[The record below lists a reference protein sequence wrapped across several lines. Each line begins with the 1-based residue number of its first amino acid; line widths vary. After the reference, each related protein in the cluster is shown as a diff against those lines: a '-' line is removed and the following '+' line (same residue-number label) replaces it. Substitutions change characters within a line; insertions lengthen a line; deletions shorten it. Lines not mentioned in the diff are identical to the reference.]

1 MNAPRFKVPARV
13 ELARTILGAPR
24 VRIEMTGDDHARRIH
39 RAFTARHPRLR
50 LTSAKRWGVALLPLP
65 ATFDDYLAGG
75 SRKVLRQ
82 KRRLAVGH
90 GFRYAEVD
98 SVERLDQVM
107 DIHRSSPV
115 RQGRSLPGYYLDRDE
130 VAATLAQRPS
140 LHGILDAD
148 DRLRAYAWAPLTGE
162 AVVFETLL
170 GHAADLELGTMYLL
184 MSEVI
189 RVAIEHRDATGA
201 PTWAMYDTFWGAS
214 QGLAYFKSRLGFRPY
229 TVDWVWTEPEAASAP
244 GQTVG

>member
-1 MNAPRFKVPARV
+1 MNTARPNLPARM

-82 KRRLAVGH
+82 KRRLALGH

-98 SVERLDQVM
+98 SLERLDQVM

-115 RQGRSLPGYYLDRDE
+115 RQGRSLPDYYFDRDE
-130 VAATLAQRPS
+130 VAATLAHRPR

-148 DRLRAYAWAPLTGE
+148 DRLSAYAWAPLTGE
-162 AVVFETLL
+162 AIVFETLL
-170 GHAADLELGTMYLL
+170 GHAADLEVGTMYLL

-189 RVAIEHRDATGA
+189 RVAIEHRDATGT
-201 PTWAMYDTFWGAS
+201 PSWAMYDTYWGAS
-214 QGLAYFKSRLGFRPY
+214 PGLAYFKARLGFRPY
-229 TVDWVWTEPEAASAP
+229 TVDWVWVEPQDGPASGLA
-244 GQTVG
+244 VS